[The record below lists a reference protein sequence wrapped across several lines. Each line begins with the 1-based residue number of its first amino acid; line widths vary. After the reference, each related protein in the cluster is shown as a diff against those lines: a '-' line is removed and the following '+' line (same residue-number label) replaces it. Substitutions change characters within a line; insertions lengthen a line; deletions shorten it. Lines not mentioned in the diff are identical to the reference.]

1 MRQCVRAGEGGLAM
15 AERLRSKDTRQVLKF
30 LRDLYAL
37 RESDA
42 FTSHLV
48 ANLPKLISADAYT
61 YNEMDHE
68 RGEASYKLWPADFTP
83 IRGSQEILGR
93 FGHQI
98 PMHAHWESGDGQAL
112 KISDF
117 LSPHVYKKTDIYNA
131 FYHPMRIPF
140 TMGIA
145 LPINRRRLVTIGA
158 HRSGKDFTEQ
168 ERTTLNLLQPH
179 IFQAYGNAKAVTH
192 MQAELA
198 RMTHAL
204 DQLRQGLVSIDA
216 RGVIQWATARARE
229 LLEHYFGLQTRGHQR
244 LPDVLGR
251 WLRCC
256 EAQLDVSEERPR
268 ETTTMVMDHG
278 SRQLRVRMLP
288 EGDHHFLFL
297 EEISTDLPTE
307 HLTRLGLSR
316 RETEIL
322 GWIVRGKS
330 NPEIAMILS
339 ISVRTIHK
347 HVERIYLKM
356 EVENRHAAISV
367 AFEVMHN
374 SH

>member
-1 MRQCVRAGEGGLAM
+1 M
-15 AERLRSKDTRQVLKF
+15 AERLRSRDTRQVLKF

-61 YNEMDHE
+61 YNEMDHA
-68 RGEASYKLWPADFTP
+68 RGQASYKLWPADFTP
-83 IRGSQEILGR
+83 LNGAQEILGR
-93 FGHQI
+93 FAHQI
-98 PMHAHWESGDGQAL
+98 PMHAHWEGGDGQAL

-117 LSPHVYKKTDIYNA
+117 LSPHAFKKKDIYNE

-145 LPINRRRLVTIGA
+145 LPVNRRRLVTIGA

-168 ERTTLNLLQPH
+168 ERTALNLIQPH
-179 IFQAYGNAKAVTH
+179 VFQAYENAQAVTH
-192 MQAELA
+192 MQAELV
-198 RMTHAL
+198 RLNHAI
-204 DQLRQGLVSIDA
+204 DQLQQGVMSISA
-216 RGVIQWATARARE
+216 RGFIKWTTARARE
-229 LLEHYFGLQTRGHQR
+229 LLERYFGRRTRSHQR
-244 LPDVLGR
+244 LPDVLVR

-256 EAQLDVSEERPR
+256 EAQFDAPEERPGIPAAI
-268 ETTTMVMDHG
+268 VMDHG
-278 SRQLRVRMLP
+278 SYQLKVRMVP
-288 EGDHHFLFL
+288 EGDHHLLFL
-297 EEISTDLPTE
+297 EERSTEMPTD
-307 HLTRLGLSR
+307 HLACLGLSR

-330 NPEIAMILS
+330 NPEIAMILG

-356 EVENRHAAISV
+356 GVENRHAAISV
-367 AFEVMHN
+367 AFEAMRN
-374 SH
+374 ASC